1 MRPRFGTRGDRLR
14 GRTRLDQVQDGRI
27 HEGAHRRGVRRAHF
41 GAHRM
46 EHLCRAGRNPHRGHV
61 VPARHR
67 GRLLHLRRAALRNH
81 RPLDGHPH
89 DAGQPGTHP
98 REARRPAETPVR
110 LRIAAARGRGAP
122 YGRAPR
128 QRPEGAHLVALVDI
142 GFVGKDTLDDVDFE
156 DYYELLDLE
165 IGKCYFAVAA
175 YPEYR
180 DKVFNR
186 RKKIA
191 SKYTNVA
198 KKYFASKQEDVEII
212 KLEGSVELGPV
223 TGISDAIV
231 DIVETGSTLK
241 ANGLEVIEKVS
252 DISTRMIVNK
262 VAFKFKKDE
271 IMNIVNQL
279 EKVIGG
285 NQNA

>member
-1 MRPRFGTRGDRLR
+1 MIKIAITKGRIEKQVCKLLAEAGFDMDPIFNKDRLLIE
-14 GRTRLDQVQDGRI
+14 TKDGI
-27 HEGAHRRGVRRAHF
+27 SMIF
-41 GAHRM
+41 GKPNDVVTFL
-46 EHLCRAGRNPHRGHV
+46 EHG
-61 VPARHR
+61 
-67 GRLLHLRRAALRNH
+67 
-81 RPLDGHPH
+81 
-89 DAGQPGTHP
+89 
-98 REARRPAETPVR
+98 
-110 LRIAAARGRGAP
+110 I
-122 YGRAPR
+122 
-128 QRPEGAHLVALVDI
+128 VDI

-180 DKVFNR
+180 NKVFNR

-231 DIVETGSTLK
+231 DIVETGTTLK
-241 ANGLEVIEKVS
+241 ENGLGVLEEVCPLS
-252 DISTRMIVNK
+252 ARMV
-262 VAFKFKKDE
+262 
-271 IMNIVNQL
+271 VNQVSMKMEDERIRKIISDL
-279 EKVIGG
+279 KEKIK
-285 NQNA
+285 